1 MNKTIICNR
10 GTSDKGK
17 SASVKR
23 TRQLILETF
32 PDATERIFVS
42 NGDVKTIITI
52 GELFIGIE
60 SEGDPNSRLTRERLG
75 DFVPECQIILCT
87 SRTKGEP
94 FEVVRQVARENDYR
108 LFWVTNHRNNN
119 QSRSEE
125 NKQLNRELNQQSAE
139 SFLQLIQSIIGG
151 M

>member
-23 TRQLILETF
+23 TRQLILDTF
-32 PDATERIFVS
+32 PDATERTFVL
-42 NGDVKTIITI
+42 NGDIKVIITI
-52 GELFIGIE
+52 GDLFIGIE
-60 SEGDPNSRLTRERLG
+60 SEGDPNSRLTRERLR

-94 FEVVRQVARENDYR
+94 FEVVREVARMNSYR

-119 QSRSEE
+119 QSRSDE

-139 SFLQLIQSIIGG
+139 SFLQLIQSIIRGL
-151 M
+151 

>member
-23 TRQLILETF
+23 TRQLILDTF

-60 SEGDPNSRLTRERLG
+60 SEGDPNSRLTRERLV

-94 FEVVRQVARENDYR
+94 FEVVREVARTNNYR
-108 LFWVTNHRNNN
+108 LLWVTNHRNNN
-119 QSRSEE
+119 QSRSDE

-139 SFLQLIQSIIGG
+139 SFLQLIQSIIRGL
-151 M
+151 